1 MAMKSIPMAIRVV
14 VADDHPIIREGLR
27 SLIAQHADLD
37 LVGTVEDGH
46 HLLAALDQLRP
57 QVVVL
62 DLRMPQLGGLEVL
75 RRLRGLSHPP
85 QIVIFSSYQEPDIV
99 LAAIEAGARAYLLK
113 SSDHGSIIAAIRA
126 AAAGEQTISPALVG
140 TLFQVIE
147 QHAQQRARQ
156 DAGLDAIALEVL
168 RQLAR
173 GSTNSEIAAALHW
186 SEVTVK
192 RRIQD
197 ILAALQVRNRTQAVV
212 EALRRGLL

>member
-46 HLLAALDQLRP
+46 HLLAALDQ
-57 QVVVL
+57 
-62 DLRMPQLGGLEVL
+62 RMPQLGGLEVL